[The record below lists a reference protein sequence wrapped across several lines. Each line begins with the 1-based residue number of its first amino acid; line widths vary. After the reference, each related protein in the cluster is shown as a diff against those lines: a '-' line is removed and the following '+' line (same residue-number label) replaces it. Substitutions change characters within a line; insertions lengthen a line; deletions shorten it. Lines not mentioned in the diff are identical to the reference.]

1 MRRTAVFLCAW
12 ASVAPH
18 AALAAGDQFR
28 VTDKEK
34 AACTEDAVRLCM
46 NAYPDELKLLSCM
59 KANRASLSPTCL
71 AAFDAGVKRRH
82 L

>member
-1 MRRTAVFLCAW
+1 MRARADCLGLTLL
-12 ASVAPH
+12 VAPH
-18 AALAAGDQFR
+18 VAQAAGDQYH
-28 VTDKEK
+28 VTDREK

-46 NAYPDELKLLSCM
+46 NTYPDEQKLLSCM
-59 KANRASLSPTCL
+59 KQNRASLSPTCL

>member
-1 MRRTAVFLCAW
+1 MRSTALILSVLAW
-12 ASVAPH
+12 AIPCVAW
-18 AALAAGDQFR
+18 AAGDQFH
-28 VTDKEK
+28 VTDREK

-46 NAYPDELKLLSCM
+46 STYPDEGKLLSCM